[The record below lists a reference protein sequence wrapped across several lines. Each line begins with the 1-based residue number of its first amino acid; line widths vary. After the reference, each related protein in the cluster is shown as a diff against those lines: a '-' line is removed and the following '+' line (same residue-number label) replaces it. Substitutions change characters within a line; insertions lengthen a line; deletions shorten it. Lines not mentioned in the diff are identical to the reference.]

1 MTSPIKHWACR
12 WGGQCVFLGIPCTVT
27 CNICSPILYVQQE
40 FMSSM
45 YMICVICVYIYI
57 FICINIYIIY
67 MYTYIH
73 VIYIYIH
80 IIFMYT
86 FIIYIYI
93 HITLIYIYIFIFTY
107 IIYLYMFI
115 FAPFLLVAFDFMT
128 HDVSDINSS
137 YCILNPACKV
147 SNTSQAFLVFL
158 VSGPHVDEWK
168 SYGAFR
174 DFYEEELEGGST
186 FLEEFDMKI
195 LDDFNMVDSEF
206 CKSLL
211 FRYVICSGFWNRF
224 VSLDP
229 IFVV

>member
-1 MTSPIKHWACR
+1 
-12 WGGQCVFLGIPCTVT
+12 
-27 CNICSPILYVQQE
+27 
-40 FMSSM
+40 MS
-45 YMICVICVYIYI
+45 Y
-57 FICINIYIIY
+57 
-67 MYTYIH
+67 
-73 VIYIYIH
+73 IYIYIH
-80 IIFMYT
+80 IIYIYLYT
-86 FIIYIYI
+86 YIIYIYI
-93 HITLIYIYIFIFTY
+93 HSIFIYTY
-107 IIYLYMFI
+107 IIYIYVYFRT
-115 FAPFLLVAFDFMT
+115 FSFGSVRF

-137 YCILNPACKV
+137 CCMLNPACKV

-168 SYGAFR
+168 TYGAFR

-229 IFVV
+229 IFVL